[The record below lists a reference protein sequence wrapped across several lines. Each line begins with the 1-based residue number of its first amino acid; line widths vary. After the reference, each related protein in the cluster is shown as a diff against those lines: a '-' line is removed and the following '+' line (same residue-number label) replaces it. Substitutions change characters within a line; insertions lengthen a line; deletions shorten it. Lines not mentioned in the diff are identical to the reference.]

1 MMNRETD
8 YNTRET
14 QLRVAPAQL
23 AIVHL
28 VENWVPL
35 RRAYICP
42 IVFIEAFAWS
52 TVVLPDFQGFPNL
65 EVVCK
70 PFFVFV

>member
-1 MMNRETD
+1 MNRKTD

-52 TVVLPDFQGFPNL
+52 AVVLPDFQLKRRRTNPSPSSTFM
-65 EVVCK
+65 
-70 PFFVFV
+70 